1 MIAYAPVFE
10 ELSAHGFGE
19 VVKAV
24 FSGSSGDVKKM
35 TLRPLRIK
43 GGDLWQCEKIVDN
56 KAFHQNIEPDQVR
69 SALGGILDANGFSNV
84 NIFLPDRDISYRV
97 TPKGRLSRKETALK
111 QSLAPGLSHDRKKN
125 HILTEGMEIPAL
137 VDLGIF
143 DSSYRVVKS
152 KYGKFVQIN
161 RFIEIISESF
171 KNFTG
176 DELTLV
182 EFGCGKS
189 YLTFIVYYYF
199 TFIRKIKTRIAGYDT
214 KQDLVR
220 ECRDIAA
227 RYGYSGIEF
236 FEGDVSG
243 GPQYP
248 EKADMVMT
256 LHACD
261 TATDY
266 ALWYA
271 IKNKVRFVFSVPC
284 CQQEVNSQIK
294 FTDEYALFGRYGLYK
309 ERFSAIF
316 TDCIRCE
323 ALRNY
328 GYDVDVAEFVDVS
341 NTPKNAMIR
350 AELKRPPRDAACAD
364 LNRVAARF
372 GVSQTLLSLI
382 GGPLQDAS
390 PGSVPPGR

>member
-1 MIAYAPVFE
+1 MYTPVFE
-10 ELSAHGFGE
+10 ELSAHSFGGI
-19 VVKAV
+19 VKAV
-24 FSGSSGDVKKM
+24 FSGSRGDVQKM
-35 TLRPLRIK
+35 TVRPLRLK
-43 GGDLWQCEKIVDN
+43 GGDIWQCEKIIDN
-56 KAFHQNIEPDQVR
+56 RAFHLNIEPAR
-69 SALGGILDANGFSNV
+69 LRAALAAVLDANGFSGV
-84 NIFLPDRDISYRV
+84 NIFLADRNISYHLTRG
-97 TPKGRLSRKETALK
+97 GRLRRKETALK
-111 QSLAPGLSHDRKKN
+111 KTLVPDFSHDRKKN
-125 HILTEGMEIPAL
+125 YILTGGMEIPPL

-161 RFIEIISESF
+161 KFIEILSEKF
-171 KNFTG
+171 RNFSS

-182 EFGCGKS
+182 DFGCGKS

-199 TFIRKIKTRIAGYDT
+199 TFIRNIKTKITGYDT
-214 KQDLVR
+214 KKDVIR

-236 FEGDVSG
+236 AECDVSRLTPG
-243 GPQYP
+243 P
-248 EKADMVMT
+248 EKADVVMA

-271 IKNKVRFVFSVPC
+271 ITNKVRFVFSVPC

-294 FTDEYALFGRYGLYK
+294 FTDEYSLFGCHGLYK
-309 ERFSAIF
+309 ERFSAVF

-328 GYDVDVAEFVDVS
+328 GYDVDVVEFVDFS

-350 AELKRPPRDAACAD
+350 AELKRPPPDAACAD
-364 LNRVAARF
+364 LNRAAARF
-372 GVSQTLLSLI
+372 NVSQTLLNLI
-382 GGPLQDAS
+382 N
-390 PGSVPPGR
+390 GSTPR